1 MSVRY
6 LRFAA
11 PSTAMV
17 ENESSMPYLL
27 TGAMTAGIAVLLVG
41 VELGTEMGMHNAQL
55 AQPLQ
60 AVGGAVIVAGVLL
73 LARYLEGLPDQDD
86 GH

>member
-1 MSVRY
+1 
-6 LRFAA
+6 
-11 PSTAMV
+11 MV

-27 TGAMTAGIAVLLVG
+27 TGAMTAGLAVLLVG

>member
-11 PSTAMV
+11 PSPAMV

-27 TGAMTAGIAVLLVG
+27 TGAMTAGLAVLLVG